1 MPYFYISLIFVAIA
15 FFMNNRKFFYSFVR
29 CCEGLAFAIT
39 GLVDFGLMVGFVVLL
54 LYTNEAEINPWL
66 FALQMTLSVV
76 SVIYILIPFKNYEEN
91 KPSLSDH
98 TDDNMRIGNRVR
110 RSKRTMVHGGIRDR
124 GLRDGRGVYHWR
136 ADE

>member
-1 MPYFYISLIFVAIA
+1 MVYFYISLIFVAIA
-15 FFMNNRKFFYSFVR
+15 FLMNNRKFFYSFVR

-76 SVIYILIPFKNYEEN
+76 SVIYILIPFKNHEED
-91 KPSLSDH
+91 KSSLSDH
-98 TDDNMRIGNRVR
+98 TVDNMRSRHNIWS
-110 RSKRTMVHGGIRDR
+110 SKRTMVHGRIRDCR
-124 GLRDGRGVYHWR
+124 LRDGSRVYHWR
-136 ADE
+136 AGE